1 MGHAVSRTRRGF
13 LAALVVFLSV
23 AAVSR
28 AAVGR
33 AQEAGQIGRLQIT
46 GSNTDSFPSVQ
57 LQLYGMDGQGNP
69 IDFATEPLF
78 VSHNGF
84 PVDEVVFDGKVPV
97 GTLTVFLIDV
107 AGGLTEPL
115 AGIEAAIRQYAS
127 AGNMQ
132 EQLDYV
138 AIYQNRAAGPQ
149 QLLAPT
155 QFYNGVGNLFTT
167 TPLTAEE
174 GSTSL
179 YDAVASM
186 VDETAA
192 IKPNPVMAASIVLF
206 SDGTD
211 PGTSQVQPADVPS
224 RAAAAGIPV
233 HTIVVENPAL
243 SVGQELGREYM
254 RDVAIGSRGVA
265 TELGSADGLASIW
278 SRIAGFR
285 EHARVRYTV
294 PEPAS
299 GTFPVEV
306 SLLNNRDTRATTE
319 VTVSTAAPSVTI
331 NLPRE
336 SRSITVPNLDEPVEL
351 QLSATVSW
359 LDEQERE
366 VTTARLLVNG
376 QPVSDIPAASLSSFT
391 IPIGNLIFGENRLE
405 VEATDSQGFT
415 SVSAPVILTVA
426 QGDNV
431 QLPEELQPAGLS
443 FNPWWIIIPL
453 LLLALGGLG
462 YLLWR
467 QTQQRPRRGTPTA
480 PAEAAAPASGRRR
493 RRGSAAY
500 PPPGTPVEG
509 VATMG
514 EVDFLSTNVHEKPF
528 VMAHLEV
535 LDAQTLMPEELTL
548 GDLEVRVGRSPAQ
561 SQIAFRDDIT
571 VSRFHAVLRLEGNRY
586 RIYDAGSTSGT
597 YVNARQV
604 PEYGLQLSDGDE
616 IQLGAVRLRYRQL

>member
-1 MGHAVSRTRRGF
+1 MGHALSRTWRGF
-13 LAALVVFLSV
+13 LAALVVLLSV
-23 AAVSR
+23 

-33 AQEAGQIGRLQIT
+33 AQETGQIGRLQIT
-46 GSNTDSFPSVQ
+46 DANTDTFPSVQ
-57 LQLYGMDGQGNP
+57 LRLYGMDGQGNP

-84 PVDEVVFDGKVPV
+84 PVDEVVFDGRAPV

-107 AGGLTEPL
+107 AGGGSEPL

-138 AIYQNRAAGPQ
+138 AIYQNRADGPQ

-155 QFYNGVGNLFTT
+155 QFYNGVSNLFAT

-179 YDAVASM
+179 YDAIARM

-192 IKPNPVMAASIVLF
+192 LKPNPAMAASIVLF

-211 PGTSQVQPADVPS
+211 PGTSQTQPAEVPS

-233 HTIVVENPAL
+233 HTVVIDNPAL
-243 SVGQELGREYM
+243 NVGQELGRQYM
-254 RDVAIGSRGVA
+254 RDVAVGSRGVA
-265 TELGSADGLASIW
+265 TELASADGLASIW

-285 EHARVRYTV
+285 EHGLVRYTV

-319 VTVSTAAPSVTI
+319 VTVSAAAPSVVI

-336 SRSITVPNLDEPVEL
+336 SRSLTVPDLDEPVEL

-359 LDEQERE
+359 LDDQQRQ
-366 VTTARLLVNG
+366 VTAARLLVNG
-376 QPVSDIPAASLSSFT
+376 QPVADIPVGDLSSFT
-391 IPIGNLIFGENRLE
+391 VPIDNLTFGDNRLE
-405 VEATDSQGFT
+405 VEATDDQNLT
-415 SVSAPVILTVA
+415 SVSAPVILNVT
-426 QGDNV
+426 QGESV
-431 QLPEELQPAGLS
+431 QLPEELQPAGFD

-453 LLLALGGLG
+453 ILAALLGLA

-467 QTQQRPRRGTPTA
+467 QTQARPRRGA
-480 PAEAAAPASGRRR
+480 GPAAAAPAASTSRRR
-493 RRGSAAY
+493 RRGSAAAY
-500 PPPGTPVEG
+500 PPAGTPVEG
-509 VATMG
+509 VEAIG
-514 EVDFLSTNVHEKPF
+514 EVDFMSTNVHEKPF

-535 LDAQTLMPEELTL
+535 LEAQTIMPEELTL
-548 GDLEVRVGRSPAQ
+548 GDPEVRVGRSPAQ

-597 YVNARQV
+597 YVDGRQV